1 MYFDKHFEY
10 IIWSQCSL
18 RNYPKMVE
26 ELRIPRLAQKR
37 IILSKILCIGGG
49 WGWLEAVGTGW
60 RCLGVVE
67 TQFLLRHT
75 IPRRLAT
82 ISEEQFTFL

>member
-1 MYFDKHFEY
+1 
-10 IIWSQCSL
+10 
-18 RNYPKMVE
+18 MVE

-49 WGWLEAVGTGW
+49 WGWLEADGTGW